1 MTRARPGTAP
11 VLMEVMRIVDLVRLV
26 PVISYG

>member
-11 VLMEVMRIVDLVRLV
+11 VLMEAMRIVDLVRLV
-26 PVISYG
+26 PAQRG